1 MASNDD
7 LAHVGLIGLAV
18 MGQNLALNVADHG
31 YSIAVY
37 NRTTETT
44 MDFVAGADDSQD
56 VRGTE
61 TIEEFV
67 AALER
72 PRRILLLVKAGK
84 VVDVVIEQL
93 LPFLEEGD
101 IVVDCGNSLFTDS
114 ERRTAELA
122 PKGVRFVGSGVS
134 GGEEG
139 ARHGPSIMPGGDATA
154 WPELQGVLQDISAK
168 AGPND
173 DEPCCSWIGSGGSG
187 HYVKMV
193 HNGIEYGDMQVLAE
207 AHLLLK
213 ALGQSADGMASTFTE
228 WNQGRLQSYLVEITS
243 EILAAKDDDGTPMI
257 DVILDAAGQK
267 GTGKWTVISAM
278 ELGQPLMLVSE
289 AVGARIVSSFVDTR
303 RRAEEILDGPANP
316 SVGELTAADV
326 EAAVYAAKLVSYA
339 QGFMLLADASRE
351 HEWSLDLGA
360 IARLWRGGCI
370 IRAVFLD
377 DISRAYA
384 DNPDLENL
392 LFDSFFADAIKT
404 AQEGLR
410 KAVVAASQAGI
421 AIPALSSALS
431 FYDGF
436 RLGRGSA
443 NIIQAQ
449 RDYFGAHTFE
459 RVDKPRGEWF
469 HRDWAETGGSAVS
482 GSYSA

>member
-1 MASNDD
+1 MAAEEN
-7 LAHVGLIGLAV
+7 LANIGLIGLAV
-18 MGQNLALNVADHG
+18 MGQNLALNIADHG

-44 MDFVAGADDSQD
+44 TTFAEGAQDHQD
-56 VRGTE
+56 VRATE
-61 TIEEFV
+61 TIEDFV

-72 PRRILLLVKAGK
+72 PRRILLLVKAGD
-84 VVDVVIEQL
+84 VVDRVIEQL
-93 LPFLEEGD
+93 LPHLDEND
-101 IVVDCGNSLFTDS
+101 IVVDLGNSLFTDS
-114 ERRTAELA
+114 ERRAAELG
-122 PKGVRFVGSGVS
+122 PKGIRFVGSGVS

-139 ARHGPSIMPGGDATA
+139 ARNGPSIMPGGDASA
-154 WPELQGVLQDISAK
+154 WPELQEIFEAIAAK
-168 AGPND
+168 AGPGG
-173 DEPCCSWIGSGGSG
+173 DEPATSWIGPGGSG

-213 ALGQSADGMASTFTE
+213 ALGQTPDDMAATFTG
-228 WNQGRLQSYLVEITS
+228 WNGGRLQSYLVEITS

-303 RRAEEILDGPANP
+303 RRAEAILSGPSSP
-316 SVGELTAADV
+316 SVGDLASDDV

-351 HEWSLDLGA
+351 NDWSLDLGA
-360 IARLWRGGCI
+360 IARMWRGGCI

-377 DISRAYA
+377 DISRAYG
-384 DNPDLENL
+384 DSPDLENL
-392 LFDSFFADAIKT
+392 LFDAFFADAIAT

-410 KAVVAASQAGI
+410 RAVVAAAQAGI
-421 AIPALSSALS
+421 ATPALSSALS

-436 RLGRGSA
+436 RLARGSA